1 MSQPSTGVFRTQRVR
16 LGARA
21 ALWKYPLPFSL
32 AGRRRLLYALLAI
45 GLQRHYRLF
54 GERRFR
60 LRGGFRKGIGWPVT
74 DGGRMRDDTRSF
86 TPMVELVA
94 GRLHG
99 EAQRRPRA
107 EIEHQLMSGAR
118 SRSDDGAGEAGFD
131 CAMEMAAKNSF
142 DLRMVEDDFGEGR
155 TTIKAVLVHL
165 VDPAHKRRVVHQ
177 HQRRLIRRCRQ
188 RTGEPVQALLAQG
201 SRRRPERV
209 ASIG

>member
-1 MSQPSTGVFRTQRVR
+1 
-16 LGARA
+16 
-21 ALWKYPLPFSL
+21 
-32 AGRRRLLYALLAI
+32 
-45 GLQRHYRLF
+45 
-54 GERRFR
+54 
-60 LRGGFRKGIGWPVT
+60 
-74 DGGRMRDDTRSF
+74 MRYDARSF

-99 EAQRRPRA
+99 EAQRRPGA

-165 VDPAHKRRVVHQ
+165 VDPGHKRRVVHQ
-177 HQRRLIRRCRQ
+177 HQRWLIRRCRQ

-209 ASIG
+209 ASIILRQTDDARQEPKVCRLAAGGDSQERTRL

>member
-1 MSQPSTGVFRTQRVR
+1 VFRTQRVR

-21 ALWKYPLPFSL
+21 ALWKFRLPFSL
-32 AGRRRLLYALLAI
+32 AGRRRLLYASLAI
-45 GLQRHYRLF
+45 GLQRHSRLF

-60 LRGGFRKGIGWPVT
+60 LRGGFREGIGWPVT
-74 DGGRMRDDTRSF
+74 DGRRMRYDARSF

-99 EAQRRPRA
+99 EAQRRPGA

-165 VDPAHKRRVVHQ
+165 VDPGHKRRVVHQ
-177 HQRRLIRRCRQ
+177 HQRRLIRRCCQ

-201 SRRRPERV
+201 S
-209 ASIG
+209 ADFAWD